1 MRTSFSEII
10 INILKK
16 QGGAILQK
24 KKISKKLSVFHPNH
38 QVQLFLLLVLEEVKR
53 VLNPEIEPENTT
65 DTVDKMGKVST
76 KDIKDKSRHVPLYKD
91 IASTGGKLKSSQI
104 KSKVYKKP
112 SEQSSNSQ
120 LGEEEGD
127 GRDEYDLDAATSRR
141 VLKLA
146 KEQQQEIEDEENF
159 NEVATKPRFQLIE
172 HESEDEVERE
182 EEEEEEDYEV
192 EIVDEDDLNPSEI
205 AMFETFF
212 KAKQGNNIPFQSINL
227 ADKIMEKIAEAS
239 SNTQQMGDEE
249 EGEEE
254 EEEGRKPDGV
264 YLPPRVIEAYQKVGE
279 SLRAWRH
286 GKLPKLFKV
295 LPTIKNW
302 EDLLYVTAPEMW
314 TPNAVYE
321 ATRLFVSNLT
331 AAKAEKFVTLVLYPR
346 FHQDIEENEDHK
358 LNYHIYRALKKSLYK
373 PAAFFKGFLFQLVED
388 QCSVRE
394 AMIAASVLKKT
405 SVPVQH
411 AAVALSWLLEQEF
424 SPAATVFIRV
434 LIEKRYALPYQTID
448 DLVFYF
454 MRFRVIT
461 DNKSSFK
468 IDNEADDVMDEAN
481 IDITQQ
487 RKLQEAPPLP
497 LVWHKAFLAFAQRYK
512 NDITDDQRDFLME
525 VIRQRGHREI
535 GPEIRRELLAGKPK
549 EFTLEPTQ
557 QKIDDDDIMSYF

>member
-1 MRTSFSEII
+1 MNYIHTVILPTLPFLLQTWAKVLVQQQSFIY
-10 INILKK
+10 LTM
-16 QGGAILQK
+16 G
-24 KKISKKLSVFHPNH
+24 KISTK
-38 QVQLFLLLVLEEVKR
+38 EVK
-53 VLNPEIEPENTT
+53 NQN
-65 DTVDKMGKVST
+65 K
-76 KDIKDKSRHVPLYKD
+76 HVPLYRD
-91 IASTGGKLKSSQI
+91 IASTGGKLKSANI
-104 KSKVYKKP
+104 KARVYAQP
-112 SEQSSNSQ
+112 STKATNNEDD
-120 LGEEEGD
+120 D
-127 GRDEYDLDAATSRR
+127 GKDEFDMDAATSRR

-146 KEQQQEIEDEENF
+146 KEQQQEIEAEENY
-159 NEVATKPRFQLIE
+159 NTVASKPRFQLIH
-172 HESEDEVERE
+172 HESDDEQQAEEDEDEDE
-182 EEEEEEDYEV
+182 DEEDYEAEV
-192 EIVDEDDLNPSEI
+192 VDEADLNPSEI

-212 KAKQGNNIPFQSINL
+212 KAKQGNNVPFQAINL

-239 SNTQQMGDEE
+239 NGAPQAEGEDENEE
-249 EGEEE
+249 ETVN
-254 EEEGRKPDGV
+254 RRNPDGV
-264 YLPPRVIEAYQKVGE
+264 YLPPRVIEAYEKVGE
-279 SLRAWRH
+279 SLRAWKH

-302 EDLLYVTAPEMW
+302 EDLLYVTAPEFW

-331 AAKAEKFVTLVLYPR
+331 AQKAEKFVRLVLYPR
-346 FHQDIEENEDHK
+346 FRQDIEESEDHK

-373 PAAFFKGFLFQLVED
+373 PAAFFKGFLFLLVED

-461 DNKSSFK
+461 DNKSSFT
-468 IDNEADDVMDEAN
+468 IDNEMDEDDDILNGGN
-481 IDITQQ
+481 IDSISQQ
-487 RKLQEAPPLP
+487 RKLQQAPPLP
-497 LVWHKAFLAFAQRYK
+497 LVWHKSLLAFAQRYK

-549 EFTLEPTQ
+549 EFTQAPSNQ
-557 QKIDDDDIMSYF
+557 QKVDDDDIMSYF

>member
-1 MRTSFSEII
+1 
-10 INILKK
+10 
-16 QGGAILQK
+16 
-24 KKISKKLSVFHPNH
+24 
-38 QVQLFLLLVLEEVKR
+38 
-53 VLNPEIEPENTT
+53 
-65 DTVDKMGKVST
+65 MGKIST
-76 KDIKDKSRHVPLYKD
+76 KDIKDQNKHVPLYKD

-104 KSKVYKKP
+104 KSKVYKK
-112 SEQSSNSQ
+112 QTSNT
-120 LGEEEGD
+120 EDDDEGAD
-127 GRDEYDLDAATSRR
+127 GRDEFDLDAATSRR

-146 KEQQQEIEDEENF
+146 KEQQQEIEEEENF
-159 NEVATKPRFQLIE
+159 NQVASKPRFQLIQ
-172 HESEDEVERE
+172 HESEDEEEGEEDEDEDQE
-182 EEEEEEDYEV
+182 EEEYDVEV
-192 EIVDEDDLNPSEI
+192 IDEDDLNPSEI

-212 KAKQGNNIPFQSINL
+212 KAKQGNNAPFESINL
-227 ADKIMEKIAEAS
+227 ADKIMEKIAQAS
-239 SNTQQMGDEE
+239 GESQQQNGDSNEQGNKESIDES
-249 EGEEE
+249 G
-254 EEEGRKPDGV
+254 KPANGV

-279 SLRAWRH
+279 SLRAWKH

-302 EDLLYVTAPEMW
+302 EDLLYVTVPELW

-331 AAKAEKFVTLVLYPR
+331 AAKAEKFVSLVLYPR
-346 FHQDIEENEDHK
+346 FRQDIEENEDHK

-461 DNKSSFK
+461 DNKSTFT
-468 IDNEADDVMDEAN
+468 IDNEMDDMMEEAN

-497 LVWHKAFLAFAQRYK
+497 LVWHKSLLAFAQRYK

-549 EFTLEPTQ
+549 EFTQEPMQ
-557 QKIDDDDIMSYF
+557 PKDDDDIMSYF

>member
-1 MRTSFSEII
+1 
-10 INILKK
+10 
-16 QGGAILQK
+16 
-24 KKISKKLSVFHPNH
+24 
-38 QVQLFLLLVLEEVKR
+38 
-53 VLNPEIEPENTT
+53 
-65 DTVDKMGKVST
+65 MGKVST
-76 KDIKDKSRHVPLYKD
+76 KDSRDQARHVPLYKD
-91 IASTGGKLKSSQI
+91 IAASGGKLKSSHI
-104 KSKVYKKP
+104 KAKVYSQP
-112 SEQSSNSQ
+112 SEVRKNNDNDNDDN
-120 LGEEEGD
+120 D

-146 KEQQQEIEDEENF
+146 REQQQEIEDEENF
-159 NEVATKPRFQLIE
+159 NNVATKPRFQLIQ
-172 HESEDEVERE
+172 HESDAEEQDDDELDQ
-182 EEEEEEDYEV
+182 EEEDEE
-192 EIVDEDDLNPSEI
+192 EIEYVDEDDLNPSEI

-212 KAKQGNNIPFQSINL
+212 KAKQGNNEPFMSINL
-227 ADKIMEKIAEAS
+227 ADKIMEKIAQNGS
-239 SNTQQMGDEE
+239 QNPDEE
-249 EGEEE
+249 EEDEEE
-254 EEEGRKPDGV
+254 NDINTRHTDRV

-279 SLRAWRH
+279 SLRAWKH

-302 EDLLYVTAPEMW
+302 EDLLYVTAPEAW

-331 AAKAEKFVTLVLYPR
+331 AAKAEKFVSLVLYPR
-346 FHQDIEENEDHK
+346 FRQDIEESEDHK

-424 SPAATVFIRV
+424 SPASTVFIRV
-434 LIEKRYALPYQTID
+434 LIEKKYALPFQTID

-454 MRFRVIT
+454 MKFRVIT
-461 DNKSSFK
+461 DNKSSSFT
-468 IDNEADDVMDEAN
+468 INNEMDQDEEIFDDVD
-481 IDITQQ
+481 IDISQQ
-487 RKLQEAPPLP
+487 RKLQQSPPLP
-497 LVWHKAFLAFAQRYK
+497 LVWHKALLAFAQRYK

-525 VIRQRGHREI
+525 VIRQRGHKEI

-549 EFTLEPTQ
+549 QFVQQPQQ
-557 QKIDDDDIMSYF
+557 QKKVDDDDIMSYF

>member
-1 MRTSFSEII
+1 
-10 INILKK
+10 
-16 QGGAILQK
+16 
-24 KKISKKLSVFHPNH
+24 
-38 QVQLFLLLVLEEVKR
+38 
-53 VLNPEIEPENTT
+53 
-65 DTVDKMGKVST
+65 MGKVST
-76 KDIKDKSRHVPLYKD
+76 KDTKASGKHVPLYKD
-91 IASTGGKLKSSQI
+91 IAASGGKLKSSQI
-104 KSKVYKKP
+104 KAKVYKKAK
-112 SEQSSNSQ
+112 ENDDNDD
-120 LGEEEGD
+120 GDD
-127 GRDEYDLDAATSRR
+127 GRDEFEMDAATSRR

-146 KEQQQEIEDEENF
+146 REQQQELEEEENY
-159 NEVATKPRFQLIE
+159 NEVATKPRFQLIQ
-172 HESEDEVERE
+172 HESDAE
-182 EEEEEEDYEV
+182 EEQDEEEYE
-192 EIVDEDDLNPSEI
+192 EEYEEEMEYVDEEDLNPSEV

-212 KAKQGNNIPFQSINL
+212 KAKQGNNEPFQPINL
-227 ADKIMEKIAEAS
+227 ADKIMQKIAQSA
-239 SNTQQMGDEE
+239 TPDESDGGKDPE
-249 EGEEE
+249 ST
-254 EEEGRKPDGV
+254 EGRPQDGV

-279 SLRAWRH
+279 SLRAWKH

-302 EDLLYVTAPEMW
+302 EDLIYVTAPEQW

-331 AAKAEKFVTLVLYPR
+331 AAKAEKFVSLVLYPR
-346 FHQDIEENEDHK
+346 FRQDIEENEDHK

-411 AAVALSWLLEQEF
+411 ASVALSWLLEQEF

-434 LIEKRYALPYQTID
+434 LIEKKYALPYQTSD

-468 IDNEADDVMDEAN
+468 IDNEADLMDDVD

-487 RKLQEAPPLP
+487 RKLQDAPPLP
-497 LVWHKAFLAFAQRYK
+497 LVWHKSLLAFAQRYK

-525 VIRQRGHREI
+525 VVRQRPHREI
-535 GPEIRRELLAGKPK
+535 SPEIRRELLAGKPK
-549 EFTLEPTQ
+549 EFTQEPT
-557 QKIDDDDIMSYF
+557 KKFDDDDVMSYF